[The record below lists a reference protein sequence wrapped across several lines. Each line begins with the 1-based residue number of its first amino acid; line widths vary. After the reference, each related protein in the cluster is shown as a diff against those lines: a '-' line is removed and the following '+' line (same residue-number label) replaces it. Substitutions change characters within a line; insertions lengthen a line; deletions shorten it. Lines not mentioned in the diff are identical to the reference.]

1 MYCVPT
7 NSPMPTR
14 PAISVCMYAGLSLLF
29 SGGEDDE
36 VEQYLQMSVRWAE
49 TPIQHLQAMTNLG
62 MHVSNLYV
70 CMYVCMYLCMLFV
83 ILSYLSG
90 TLNWTKFQRDSKS
103 DLETGSTHTSQRN
116 YILTNTYVHTYIHTY
131 ISNISQPNTRPFW
144 RLWPIGRKPSKMPT
158 DPRTR
163 TILLP

>member
-1 MYCVPT
+1 
-7 NSPMPTR
+7 
-14 PAISVCMYAGLSLLF
+14 MYAGLSLLF

-70 CMYVCMYLCMLFV
+70 CMYLCMLFV

-103 DLETGSTHTSQRN
+103 DLETGSKHTFQRN
-116 YILTNTYVHTYIHTY
+116 HILTNTYMHTCMHI
-131 ISNISQPNTRPFW
+131 
-144 RLWPIGRKPSKMPT
+144 
-158 DPRTR
+158 
-163 TILLP
+163 